1 MADLTFV
8 FAELPESSELSGSF
22 HNIFPTTM
30 KHLFL
35 VVSFFCM
42 SETIIAQSNLSQ
54 RLFDAHELFKEKS
67 VSVRREFKHRH
78 LVPLIERLKTSPNFA
93 ISEAGKS
100 FEGRSIYQIK
110 YGKGAP
116 PVLLWSQMHGDEAT
130 ATMALLDI
138 FNFLNASRDGFDDLR
153 KKLLEKS
160 TLYFVPML
168 NPDGVERWQRR
179 TAQEI
184 DMNRD
189 AVRLQCPE
197 SKLLKN
203 LQQTL
208 KPLVGFNL
216 HDQSPRYSVGNTK
229 EVAAIS
235 FLATAYN
242 EERTINSVRERAM
255 QLIVG
260 MNRDLQK
267 YIPNQVA
274 RYSDEFEPRAF
285 GDNIA
290 KWGTSLVLIE
300 SGGYK
305 NDPEKQYLRK
315 MNFIAIL
322 TALEAI
328 ADGTYT
334 RQNRNDYEK
343 IPQNEKNHFDLIIR
357 NARTELNGVSYT
369 VDVAIN
375 RNEANNGDATGFS
388 YRSSVEDFGDL
399 SVFYGIEE
407 IDAQGAQLLDLKSGK
422 PVVLKLG
429 DRANFEL
436 RSDKKNWKVDNG
448 FLKN

>member
-1 MADLTFV
+1 
-8 FAELPESSELSGSF
+8 
-22 HNIFPTTM
+22 M
-30 KHLFL
+30 KHLLL
-35 VVSFFCM
+35 VVSFICM
-42 SETIIAQSNLSQ
+42 SETILAQTPLSQ
-54 RLFDAHELFKEKS
+54 RLFDAHELYKEKTF
-67 VSVRREFKHRH
+67 VERRTFKHRH
-78 LVPLIERLKTSPNFA
+78 LIPLIEKLKTNTSFSV
-93 ISEAGKS
+93 SEVEKS
-100 FEGRSIYQIK
+100 FEGRSIFQVK
-110 YGKGAP
+110 YGNGAP

-130 ATMALLDI
+130 ATMAMLDI
-138 FNFLNASRDGFDDLR
+138 FNFLSASGDGFDDLR
-153 KKLLEKS
+153 KKLKENS

-179 TAQEI
+179 TALQI

-189 AVRLQCPE
+189 ALRLQCPE

-216 HDQSPRYSVGNTK
+216 HDQSPRYSVGETK

-242 EERTINSVRERAM
+242 HERTINSVRERAM

-260 MNRDLQK
+260 MNRELQK
-267 YIPNQVA
+267 FVPNQVA

-322 TALEAI
+322 TSLVSI
-328 ADGTYT
+328 ADGTYG
-334 RQNRNDYEK
+334 RENRNNYEK

-357 NARTELNGVSYT
+357 NARTMQNGQPIT
-369 VDVAIN
+369 VDIALN
-375 RNEANNGDATGFS
+375 RNEANNTTATGFFYKS
-388 YRSSVEDFGDL
+388 AIEDFGDL

-407 IDAQGAQLLDLKSGK
+407 LDAQGALLQDAKGQSLLLKA
-422 PVVLKLG
+422 G
-429 DRANFEL
+429 DKADFEL
-436 RSDKKNWKVDNG
+436 RHEKKSGGWKIENG
-448 FLKN
+448 FVKGL

>member
-1 MADLTFV
+1 MKLY
-8 FAELPESSELSGSF
+8 S
-22 HNIFPTTM
+22 M
-30 KHLFL
+30 KHLLL
-35 VVSFFCM
+35 VVSFFVM
-42 SETIIAQSNLSQ
+42 SETIFAQNNLAQ
-54 RLFDAHELFKEKS
+54 RLFDAHEVYKEKS
-67 VSVRREFKHRH
+67 VSVRREFKHRQ
-78 LVPLIERLKTSPNFA
+78 LVPLIEKLKSNSNFA
-93 ISEAGKS
+93 VSEVGKS
-100 FEGRSIYQIK
+100 LEGRSIYQIK

-138 FNFLNASRDGFDDLR
+138 FNFLNASGDGFDDLR

-179 TAQEI
+179 TAQGI

-189 AVRLQCPE
+189 ALRLQCPE
-197 SKLLKN
+197 SQLLKN

-216 HDQSPRYSVGNTK
+216 HDQSPRYSVGDTK
-229 EVAAIS
+229 EIAAIS

-242 EERTINSVRERAM
+242 PQRTVNSVRERAM

-267 YIPNQVA
+267 FIPNQVG

-322 TALEAI
+322 TALERI
-328 ADGTYT
+328 ADGTYA
-334 RQNRNDYEK
+334 QENRRDYEK
-343 IPQNEKNHFDLIIR
+343 IPQNGRLLPDLIIR
-357 NARTELNGVSYT
+357 NVRTQREGLTYMI
-369 VDVAIN
+369 DIALN
-375 RNEANNGDATGFS
+375 RNEITNDSATGFS
-388 YRSSVEDFGDL
+388 YQSSIEDVGDL

-407 IDAQGAQLLDLKSGK
+407 LDAQGAFLTDANGK
-422 PVVLKLG
+422 PFLPKLG
-429 DRANFEL
+429 DKADFEL
-436 RSDKKNWKVDNG
+436 RSEKKTWKIENG
-448 FLKN
+448 FLKP

>member
-1 MADLTFV
+1 
-8 FAELPESSELSGSF
+8 
-22 HNIFPTTM
+22 M
-30 KHLFL
+30 KHLLL
-35 VVSFFCM
+35 VVSFICM
-42 SETIIAQSNLSQ
+42 SETIFSQNNLSQ

-67 VSVRREFKHRH
+67 YTERRSFKHRH
-78 LVPLIERLKTSPNFA
+78 LVPLIDKLKSNPNFNV
-93 ISEAGKS
+93 SEAGKS
-100 FEGRSIYQIK
+100 FEGRTIFQVK
-110 YGKGAP
+110 YGNGAP

-138 FNFLNASRDGFDDLR
+138 FNFLSASGDGFDDLR
-153 KKLLEKS
+153 QKLKEKS

-179 TAQEI
+179 TALQI

-189 AVRLQCPE
+189 ALRLQCPE
-197 SKLLKN
+197 FKLLKS

-208 KPLVGFNL
+208 KPAVGFNL
-216 HDQSPRYSVGNTK
+216 HDQSPRYSVGQTK

-242 EERTINSVRERAM
+242 EDRSINAIRERAM

-260 MNRDLQK
+260 MNRELQK
-267 YIPNQVA
+267 FVPNQVA

-290 KWGTSLVLIE
+290 KWGTSLILIE

-322 TALEAI
+322 TSLAAI

-334 RQNRNDYEK
+334 RENRHDYET
-343 IPQNEKNHFDLIIR
+343 IPQNERNHFDLIIR
-357 NARTELNGVSYT
+357 NAQTMQNGQAVT
-369 VDVAIN
+369 IDIALN
-375 RNEANNGDATGFS
+375 RNEVNNATATGFVYKAS
-388 YRSSVEDFGDL
+388 IEDFGDL

-407 IDAQGAQLLDLKSGK
+407 LDAQGAFLKDANGKSLLLKA
-422 PVVLKLG
+422 G
-429 DRANFEL
+429 DKADFEL
-436 RSDKKNWKVDNG
+436 RHDKKSGGWKIENG
-448 FLKN
+448 FAKSL

>member
-1 MADLTFV
+1 
-8 FAELPESSELSGSF
+8 
-22 HNIFPTTM
+22 M
-30 KHLFL
+30 KHLLL

-42 SETIIAQSNLSQ
+42 SETIFAQSNLAQ
-54 RLFDAHELFKEKS
+54 RLFDAHDLFREKS
-67 VSVRREFKHRH
+67 VNIRREFKHRH
-78 LVPLIERLKTSPNFA
+78 LAPLIERLKTSPNFA
-93 ISEAGKS
+93 VSEAGKS
-100 FEGRSIYQIK
+100 FEGRGIYQIK

-130 ATMALLDI
+130 ATMAMLDI
-138 FNFLNASRDGFDDLR
+138 FNFLNASGDGFDDLR

-189 AVRLQCPE
+189 ALRLQCPE
-197 SKLLKN
+197 SKLLKH

-208 KPLVGFNL
+208 KPAVGFNL
-216 HDQSPRYSVGNTK
+216 HDQSPRYSVGESK

-242 EERTINSVRERAM
+242 EDRGINAIRERAM

-260 MNRDLQK
+260 MNRELQK
-267 YIPNQVA
+267 FVPKQVA

-322 TALEAI
+322 TALESI
-328 ADGTYT
+328 ADGAYT
-334 RQNRNDYEK
+334 RENRKDYEK
-343 IPQNEKNHFDLIIR
+343 IPQNGRNHFDLIIR
-357 NARTELNGVSYT
+357 NARTELNGQTYT
-369 VDVAIN
+369 IDIAVN
-375 RNEANNGDATGFS
+375 RNEVNNADATAFS
-388 YRSSVEDFGDL
+388 YRSSIEDFGDL
-399 SVFYGIEE
+399 SVFYGIDEL
-407 IDAQGAQLLDLKSGK
+407 DAQGAMLVDANGK
-422 PVVLKLG
+422 PLVLRLG
-429 DRANFEL
+429 DRGNFEL
-436 RSDKKNWKVDNG
+436 RSDKKSWKIESG
-448 FLKN
+448 FVKN

>member
-1 MADLTFV
+1 
-8 FAELPESSELSGSF
+8 
-22 HNIFPTTM
+22 M
-30 KHLFL
+30 KHLLL

-42 SETIIAQSNLSQ
+42 SETIFAQNNLAQ

-67 VSVRREFKHRH
+67 VAERRAFKHRH
-78 LVPLIERLKTSPNFA
+78 LIPLIDKAKANSNF
-93 ISEAGKS
+93 SVTEAGKS
-100 FEGRSIYQIK
+100 FEGRSIFQLK

-138 FNFLNASRDGFDDLR
+138 FNFLNASGDGFDDLR
-153 KKLLEKS
+153 KKLQEKS

-189 AVRLQCPE
+189 ALRLQCPE
-197 SKLLKN
+197 SKLLKH

-208 KPLVGFNL
+208 KPAVGFNL
-216 HDQSPRYSVGNTK
+216 HDQSPRYSVGESK

-260 MNRDLQK
+260 MNRELQK
-267 YIPNQVA
+267 FVPNQVA

-315 MNFIAIL
+315 MNFVAIL
-322 TALEAI
+322 TALESI
-328 ADGTYT
+328 ADGTYA
-334 RQNRNDYEK
+334 RENRNDYEK
-343 IPQNEKNHFDLIIR
+343 IPQNARNHYDLIIR
-357 NARTELNGVSYT
+357 NAKTELNGQTYT
-369 VDVAIN
+369 VDIAIN
-375 RNEANNGDATGFS
+375 RNEVNNADATAFS
-388 YRSSVEDFGDL
+388 YRSSIEDFGDL
-399 SVFYGIEE
+399 SVFYGIDEL
-407 IDAQGAQLLDLKSGK
+407 DAQGAMLVDAKGK
-422 PVVLKLG
+422 PLVLRLG
-429 DRANFEL
+429 DRGNFEL
-436 RSDKKNWKVDNG
+436 RSGKKSWKVESG
-448 FLKN
+448 FLKSL

>member
-1 MADLTFV
+1 
-8 FAELPESSELSGSF
+8 
-22 HNIFPTTM
+22 M
-30 KHLFL
+30 KHLLL

-42 SETIIAQSNLSQ
+42 SETIFAQSDLAQ
-54 RLFDAHELFKEKS
+54 RLFDAHDLFKEKTITE
-67 VSVRREFKHRH
+67 RRAFKHRH
-78 LVPLIERLKTSPNFA
+78 LVPLIDKLKASPKFKV
-93 ISEAGKS
+93 IEAGKS
-100 FEGRSIYQIK
+100 FEGRSIFQAQ
-110 YGKGAP
+110 YGNGAP

-138 FNFLNASRDGFDDLR
+138 FNFLNASGDGFDDFR
-153 KKLLEKS
+153 KKLAEKS

-189 AVRLQCPE
+189 ALRLQCPE
-197 SKLLKN
+197 SKLLKH

-216 HDQSPRYSVGNTK
+216 HDQSPRYSVGDSK

-242 EERTINSVRERAM
+242 HERTINSVRERAM

-267 YIPNQVA
+267 FIPNQVA

-322 TALEAI
+322 TALESI
-328 ADGTYT
+328 ADGAYSREKRTE
-334 RQNRNDYEK
+334 YEK
-343 IPQNEKNHFDLIIR
+343 IPQNGRNHFDLIIR
-357 NARTELNGVSYT
+357 NAKAELNGQTYT

-375 RNEANNGDATGFS
+375 RNEVSNADATAFS

-399 SVFYGIEE
+399 SVFYGIDEL
-407 IDAQGAQLLDLKSGK
+407 DAQGGTLVDAKGK
-422 PVVLKLG
+422 PIVLRLG
-429 DRANFEL
+429 DRGNFEI
-436 RSDKKNWKVDNG
+436 RAGKKGWKIESG
-448 FLKN
+448 FVKSL

>member
-1 MADLTFV
+1 
-8 FAELPESSELSGSF
+8 
-22 HNIFPTTM
+22 M
-30 KHLFL
+30 KHLL
-35 VVSFFCM
+35 VVVSFFAM
-42 SETIIAQSNLSQ
+42 SETIFAQNNLAQ
-54 RLFDAHELFKEKS
+54 RLFDAHDLFKEKS
-67 VSVRREFKHRH
+67 VSLRREFKHRQ
-78 LVPLIERLKTSPNFA
+78 LVPLIDKLKTNPKFA
-93 ISEAGKS
+93 VSEAGKS
-100 FEGRSIYQIK
+100 FEGRSIFQVK
-110 YGKGAP
+110 YGTGAP

-138 FNFLNASRDGFDDLR
+138 FNFLNASGDGFDDLR
-153 KKLLEKS
+153 KKLSEKS

-189 AVRLQCPE
+189 ALRLQCPE

-242 EERTINSVRERAM
+242 YERTINSVRERAM
-255 QLIVG
+255 QLIVS
-260 MNRDLQK
+260 MNRDLQAF
-267 YIPNQVA
+267 IPNQVA

-290 KWGTSLVLIE
+290 KWGTSLILIE

-315 MNFIAIL
+315 MNFITIL
-322 TALEAI
+322 TALERI

-334 RQNRNDYEK
+334 RENRADYEK
-343 IPQNEKNHFDLIIR
+343 IPQNERNHFDLIIR
-357 NARTELNGVSYT
+357 NARTERNGLTYT
-369 VDVAIN
+369 VDVALN
-375 RNEANNGDATGFS
+375 RNEINSADAKSFS
-388 YRSSVEDFGDL
+388 YKSSIEDFGDL

-407 IDAQGAQLLDLKSGK
+407 IDARGAFLTDNNGK
-422 PVVLKLG
+422 PLVLKLG
-429 DRANFEL
+429 DKADFEL
-436 RSDKKNWKVDNG
+436 RSDKNTQKIVNG
-448 FLKN
+448 FVQK

>member
-1 MADLTFV
+1 
-8 FAELPESSELSGSF
+8 
-22 HNIFPTTM
+22 M
-30 KHLFL
+30 KHLLL

-42 SETIIAQSNLSQ
+42 SETIIAQNNLSQ
-54 RLFDAHELFKEKS
+54 RLSDAHEMFKEKS
-67 VSVRREFKHRH
+67 VTERRTFKHVH
-78 LVPLIERLKTSPNFA
+78 LIPLIDKLKANPNFA
-93 ISEAGKS
+93 VSEAGKS
-100 FEGRSIYQIK
+100 FEGRSIFQVK
-110 YGKGAP
+110 YGTGAP

-138 FNFLNASRDGFDDLR
+138 FNFLSASGDGFDDLR

-189 AVRLQCPE
+189 ALRLQTPE
-197 SKLLKN
+197 SKILKN

-216 HDQSPRYSVGNTK
+216 HDQSPRYSVGDTK

-242 EERTINSVRERAM
+242 HERTINSVRERAM

-260 MNRDLQK
+260 MNRNLQK
-267 YIPNQVA
+267 FVPNQVA

-322 TALEAI
+322 TALESI

-334 RQNRNDYEK
+334 RENRNDYEK

-357 NARTELNGVSYT
+357 NARAELSGVSYT
-369 VDVAIN
+369 VDIALN
-375 RNEANNGDATGFS
+375 RTEVNSADAKSFT
-388 YRSSVEDFGDL
+388 YKSSIEDFGDL

-407 IDAQGAQLLDLKSGK
+407 IDAQGALVLDNQGK
-422 PVVLKLG
+422 PLVLKLG
-429 DRANFEL
+429 DRATFEL
-436 RSDKKNWKVDNG
+436 RSDKRKWKIENG